1 MLTSSSKWLDYV
13 AVARTKGACNEGLVW
28 SAKTKFRTKTI
39 GDIFSN
45 YKTQIL
51 EEWGLWCLE
60 NTYNETD
67 EQVHLLIIGL
77 IKEPKMAF
85 DIYIYKQHLTTAEEA
100 ALIAMFKDK
109 LPMAEKQLI
118 SGEIKTVRT

>member
-1 MLTSSSKWLDYV
+1 
-13 AVARTKGACNEGLVW
+13 
-28 SAKTKFRTKTI
+28 
-39 GDIFSN
+39 
-45 YKTQIL
+45 
-51 EEWGLWCLE
+51 
-60 NTYNETD
+60 
-67 EQVHLLIIGL
+67 
-77 IKEPKMAF
+77 MAF